1 MSGRSGK
8 TDLKLAN
15 LLGVAAI
22 WEAGLVA
29 GLVSCFAVMRTNDR
43 AGRPPFP
50 PPAAAEHAGPGLD
63 FPSGAGDIAADGT
76 ASPDRP
82 SAAARLPAVI
92 SGQASQPRPSA
103 AAMHLILKGL
113 WPVETECGR
122 NLNRGDGGLAAGHL
136 QQHEA
141 HWQRGCKRL
150 GVNWPWPGDTSDLL
164 KCCCVVL
171 ANWQLDAP
179 AALAAGDVELLART
193 FRLPADPWRADNDE
207 YWRRVKGR
215 LERGEARQTAAF
227 NRGRDAR
234 VTRIAAGTAALK
246 RPAVT
251 AASGEKR

>member
-1 MSGRSGK
+1 MTRRIRKSS
-8 TDLKLAN
+8 LWLAD
-15 LLGVAAI
+15 A
-22 WEAGLVA
+22 AGLVA
-29 GLVSCFAVMRTNDR
+29 IYFYGVIAGVLIGLGFASSFASLGITER
-43 AGRPPFP
+43 AGPPSP
-50 PPAAAEHAGPGLD
+50 PPAAQPG
-63 FPSGAGDIAADGT
+63 GAGLLSSSGPADGAADGT
-76 ASPDRP
+76 AH
-82 SAAARLPAVI
+82 LPAG
-92 SGQASQPRPSA
+92 SGGQAAQPRPSA